1 LIRAVEP
8 DKSQAETRVKAA
20 MQPTP
25 GENSTG
31 SKRLI
36 QLLKLALVSLAHLRE
51 RAGNIAEHEN
61 PAALGYN
68 PRQMKALCKILDHG
82 CGRIERRRAI
92 LEGTLHAAVEPEVDL
107 NPTLNASASVQFME
121 EYRACCRLLCK
132 ALSEAQRV
140 PNGPTAAMLSDFVL
154 ALEKQLWLIDP
165 GSPEHRPYRL
175 RSMSFLLTC

>member
-1 LIRAVEP
+1 MNRAVEP
-8 DKSQAETRVKAA
+8 DKFQAETRAKASR
-20 MQPTP
+20 QSTP
-25 GENSTG
+25 SETSADCT
-31 SKRLI
+31 RLI
-36 QLLKLALVSLAHLRE
+36 QLLRLALVSLGHLRE

-92 LEGTLHAAVEPEVDL
+92 LDGRLRIVDEQELDLKPTVNAAA
-107 NPTLNASASVQFME
+107 TVQFME
-121 EYRACCRLLCK
+121 EYRTCCRLLCK

-140 PNGPTAAMLSDFVL
+140 PSAPTAAMLSDFIL
-154 ALEKQLWLIDP
+154 TLEKQLWLIEP
-165 GSPEHRPYRL
+165 GRREPRPFRL